1 MVTIL
6 MISAKKTIVALL
18 EIKVFGNK
26 VYDAIISVDDV
37 KNKILLR
44 YSNYIVDV
52 VM

>member
-6 MISAKKTIVALL
+6 MISAKKAIVALL
-18 EIKVFGNK
+18 EIKVFGKN
-26 VYDAIISVDDV
+26 VYDAIISVV